1 MTEPVPERVRV
12 TAPRTTRPR
21 RTTVASEIDAQS
33 EVGEIFMRSL
43 MRSQLR
49 LALTTLAL
57 LVITVAS
64 WPALFAIFPSLRE
77 AHVFG
82 VPLPWLVLGFAVYPV
97 LIALGWAHAHR
108 AEHHEQAFGELLDR
122 R

>member
-1 MTEPVPERVRV
+1 MPERVRI
-12 TAPRTTRPR
+12 TAPRATRPR

-49 LALTTLAL
+49 LALTTLTL
-57 LVITVAS
+57 LVITVAA
-64 WPALFAIFPSLRE
+64 WPALFALFPSLRR
-77 AHVFG
+77 AHVVG
-82 VPLPWLVLGFAVYPV
+82 MPLPWLVLGVAVYPV
-97 LIALGWAHAHR
+97 LIALGWAHARR
-108 AEHHEQAFGELLDR
+108 AEHHEQVFGELLDR

>member
-1 MTEPVPERVRV
+1 MTEPTPERVRI

-43 MRSQLR
+43 MRVQLR
-49 LALTTLAL
+49 LALTTVAL
-57 LVITVAS
+57 LVVTVAA
-64 WPALFAIFPSLRE
+64 WPALFAIFPGLRT
-77 AHVFG
+77 AHVLG
-82 VPLPWLVLGFAVYPV
+82 IPLPWLVLGFAVYPV
-97 LIALGWAHAHR
+97 LIALGWSHARR
-108 AEHHEQAFGELLDR
+108 AEHHEQTFGELLDR